1 MEGKTTLLAIL
12 SLLAFLVIYKE
23 LISKQNETLLNIS
36 YIMILGGILGNFYD
50 RLVLNH
56 VIDYISVIIFN
67 YHFPIFNF
75 ADMLI
80 VIGVL
85 LLIYELWKDEKKM
98 KLEINEETGR
108 IDVVLSNILD
118 ESRSKIQRKI
128 KEGKVLVNNKEIS
141 CNYQVTKGDSIEIFK
156 EEITSNLEKNE
167 IPLDIVF

>member
-1 MEGKTTLLAIL
+1 MKDKLKYTTVIIILFLIDRLFKILVVNYLKTSITLIPNILNLTYVKNVGAAFSLMEGKTTLLAIL

-50 RLVLNH
+50 RLVLNY

-85 LLIYELWKDEKKM
+85 LLIYELWKDEK
-98 KLEINEETGR
+98 
-108 IDVVLSNILD
+108 
-118 ESRSKIQRKI
+118 
-128 KEGKVLVNNKEIS
+128 
-141 CNYQVTKGDSIEIFK
+141 
-156 EEITSNLEKNE
+156 NE
-167 IPLDIVF
+167 IRNK

>member
-1 MEGKTTLLAIL
+1 MKDKLKYTTVIIILFLIDRLFKILVVNYLKTSITLIPNILNLTYVKNVGAAFSLMEGKTTLLAIL

-50 RLVLNH
+50 RLVLNY

-67 YHFPIFNF
+67 YHFPIFDF

-85 LLIYELWKDEKKM
+85 LLIYELWKDEK
-98 KLEINEETGR
+98 
-108 IDVVLSNILD
+108 
-118 ESRSKIQRKI
+118 
-128 KEGKVLVNNKEIS
+128 
-141 CNYQVTKGDSIEIFK
+141 
-156 EEITSNLEKNE
+156 NE
-167 IPLDIVF
+167 IRNK

>member
-1 MEGKTTLLAIL
+1 MKDKLKYTAVIIILFLIDRLFKVLVVNYLKGTVTLIPNFLSLVYVKNIGAAFSLMEGKTTLLAIF

-23 LISKQNETLLNIS
+23 LISKKNETLLNIP

-50 RLVLNH
+50 RLVLNY

-85 LLIYELWKDEKKM
+85 LLIYELWKGDV
-98 KLEINEETGR
+98 NEVR
-108 IDVVLSNILD
+108 
-118 ESRSKIQRKI
+118 
-128 KEGKVLVNNKEIS
+128 NK
-141 CNYQVTKGDSIEIFK
+141 
-156 EEITSNLEKNE
+156 
-167 IPLDIVF
+167 

>member
-1 MEGKTTLLAIL
+1 MKDKLKYTVVIIILFLIDRLFKVLVVNYLKGTITLLPNFLSLVYVKNIGAAFSLMEGQPTLLAIL
-12 SLLAFLVIYKE
+12 SLLFFLVIYKE
-23 LISKQNETLLNIS
+23 LTSKSNSTLLSIS

-85 LLIYELWKDEKKM
+85 LLIYKLWKDEK
-98 KLEINEETGR
+98 NETR
-108 IDVVLSNILD
+108 
-118 ESRSKIQRKI
+118 
-128 KEGKVLVNNKEIS
+128 NK
-141 CNYQVTKGDSIEIFK
+141 
-156 EEITSNLEKNE
+156 
-167 IPLDIVF
+167 

>member
-1 MEGKTTLLAIL
+1 MKGKLKYTVVIIILFLIDRLFKVLVNYLKGTVTLIPNFVSLVYVKNIGAAFSLMEGKTTLLAIF

-23 LISKQNETLLNIS
+23 LISKKNETLLNIS

-50 RLVLNH
+50 RLVLNY

-85 LLIYELWKDEKKM
+85 LLIYELWKGDV
-98 KLEINEETGR
+98 NEVR
-108 IDVVLSNILD
+108 
-118 ESRSKIQRKI
+118 
-128 KEGKVLVNNKEIS
+128 NK
-141 CNYQVTKGDSIEIFK
+141 
-156 EEITSNLEKNE
+156 
-167 IPLDIVF
+167 